1 MRPSYARPVSAP
13 PRWDISDI
21 YPGLDSR
28 EFAAARES
36 LGSDLTRLTALYD
49 QHDVRGGDPAVP
61 AATDLAALDEVLTAT
76 NALLE
81 QVRML
86 SAYVTALITTDARD
100 DAASSA
106 FSTLQAE
113 LAGVQRL
120 TTRFEAWV
128 SRFGADALTSG
139 SALAADHAH
148 PIRQAARSAE
158 HQMAEGEESLYAD
171 LRLTGSSAWN
181 KLHGDITS
189 RLTATLPDG
198 SALPITVVRGMATD
212 PDPAVRERAY
222 RAELAAWETVAVP
235 LAAALNAIKGEANTV
250 NRRRGWVDSV
260 EPALL
265 ANAVER
271 PALEA
276 MQEAAVASFPD
287 FRRFLRAKARLH
299 GPDGALP
306 WWDLF
311 APVPSAPTV
320 SWDDATAAVEQAF
333 SSYSSSLAALARR
346 AIQER
351 WIDAEPRDG
360 KRDGAFCMPVR
371 GDESRVLMNFAGSVD
386 SVQTMA
392 HELGHAYHNTTLAHR
407 TPLQRRTPMA
417 LAETA
422 SIFCETIMVQAGLTA
437 SSGARRLA
445 LLDLD
450 LQGACQVVVDI
461 HSRFLFE
468 RELFERRQRAALS
481 ASELCRLMT
490 WAQQETYG
498 DGLDGGTLHQ
508 YMWAVKPHYYSSAYY
523 NWPYCFGLLFGIG
536 LYAQYQADP
545 ERFRSSYDDLLSSTG
560 LGTAAE
566 LAGRFG
572 IDIASVDFWRSSLDV
587 IRTRID
593 DYERLVDASSS

>member
-1 MRPSYARPVSAP
+1 M
-13 PRWDISDI
+13 
-21 YPGLDSR
+21 
-28 EFAAARES
+28 AARES
-36 LGSDLTRLTALYD
+36 LGADLVRLTALYD
-49 QHDVRGGDPAVP
+49 HHDVRGGDPAAP
-61 AATDLAALDEVLTAT
+61 AAAELAALDEVLTAT
-76 NALLE
+76 NALME

-106 FSTLQAE
+106 FSALQAE

-128 SRFGADALTSG
+128 SRFGVEALTSG
-139 SALAADHAH
+139 SPVAADHAH
-148 PIRQAARSAE
+148 PIRQAVRSAE

-189 RLTATLPDG
+189 RLTATMPDG
-198 SALPITVVRGMATD
+198 SAVPIAVVRGMATD

-222 RAELAAWETVAVP
+222 RAELAAWETAAVP

-250 NRRRGWVDSV
+250 NRRRGWADSV

-276 MQEAAVASFPD
+276 MQEAAVASFPA
-287 FRRFLRAKARLH
+287 FRRFLRAKARVH
-299 GPDGALP
+299 GRDGALP

-311 APVPSAPTV
+311 APVPSAPAV
-320 SWDDATAAVEQAF
+320 SWDDATAAVEEAF
-333 SSYSSSLAALARR
+333 ASYSSSLAALARR
-346 AIQER
+346 AIGER

-422 SIFCETIMVQAGLTA
+422 SIFCETIMVQAGLSA
-437 SSGARRLA
+437 SSGDRRLA

-468 RELFERRQRAALS
+468 REVLERRQGAALP

-536 LYAQYQADP
+536 LYAQYQAEP
-545 ERFRSSYDDLLSSTG
+545 ERFRSRYDDLLSSTG

-587 IRTRID
+587 IGARID
-593 DYERLVDASSS
+593 DYQRLVEEAGYRPSA